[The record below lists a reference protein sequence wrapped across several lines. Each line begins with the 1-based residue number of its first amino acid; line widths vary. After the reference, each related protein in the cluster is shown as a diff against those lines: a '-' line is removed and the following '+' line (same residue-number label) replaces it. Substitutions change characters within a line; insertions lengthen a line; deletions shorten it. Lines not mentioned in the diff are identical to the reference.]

1 MVLTAVGLVLLV
13 IGLIYVTTEASQ
25 LPTLLGNI
33 RGGHHSRTL
42 RGVVTLVVGGVMLGG
57 GVVIALPWRRD
68 RSAD

>member
-1 MVLTAVGLVLLV
+1 MVLTAVGLVLVV

-42 RGVVTLVVGGVMLGG
+42 RGIVTLVAGGLMLGV
-57 GVVIALPWRRD
+57 GVFIALPLRREETI
-68 RSAD
+68 